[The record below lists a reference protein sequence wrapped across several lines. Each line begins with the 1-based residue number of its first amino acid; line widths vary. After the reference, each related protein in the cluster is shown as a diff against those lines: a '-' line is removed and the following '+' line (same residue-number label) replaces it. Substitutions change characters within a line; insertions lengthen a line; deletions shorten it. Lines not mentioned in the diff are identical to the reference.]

1 MRLSQNFISTSLFI
15 GGIFLLTSCAQS
27 TTNTPVATVT
37 NNTSLD
43 TDGDGLPDTAE
54 KLLGTD
60 PRNPDT
66 DGDGKND
73 KIDPNPT
80 FADNF
85 VPSVWWAGLMIKE
98 VLVENNVDPITK
110 KTTSDHLEIV
120 ALNTTSTNISDMTA
134 YYQITDLSGTTIQSF
149 IVPLTWFTLPP
160 AVSKSIHIDIKDGI
174 DHFRADPNSLYY
186 LSKSPLKVEVT
197 LSAKWYK
204 STTISINK
212 DAGWAELA
220 D

>member
-85 VPSVWWAGLMIKE
+85 VPSV
-98 VLVENNVDPITK
+98 
-110 KTTSDHLEIV
+110 
-120 ALNTTSTNISDMTA
+120 
-134 YYQITDLSGTTIQSF
+134 
-149 IVPLTWFTLPP
+149 
-160 AVSKSIHIDIKDGI
+160 
-174 DHFRADPNSLYY
+174 
-186 LSKSPLKVEVT
+186 
-197 LSAKWYK
+197 
-204 STTISINK
+204 
-212 DAGWAELA
+212 
-220 D
+220 